1 MRKLFKVWICD
12 WFLWMK
18 GFGENFLG
26 VTKSAV
32 WVFLNHLISLI
43 YRLKVHMTRNFF
55 RYGWKKYCLKYTI
68 SKFEMFWIKAEDF
81 MSAWSW
87 AILSQKNGIRIA
99 RSKYHVTLSVT
110 SRWCHKHSMQFEH
123 SIVLLLLSFL
133 RDRNRLIPRYTCL
146 LSRSTSLFS
155 SETPQFQQL
164 SRVSLW
170 MWRHVGT
177 KLGPV
182 PWPFVT
188 SKWPNFKRS

>member
-1 MRKLFKVWICD
+1 MLIFSILNHPRS
-12 WFLWMK
+12 FLVYYD
-18 GFGENFLG
+18 FF
-26 VTKSAV
+26 S
-32 WVFLNHLISLI
+32 VFLSYQANIFCFPHAEG
-43 YRLKVHMTRNFF
+43 YFARRRKRLKISWRTSFKIHDIEVWDVLDESGRFYK
-55 RYGWKKYCLKYTI
+55 RLKL
-68 SKFEMFWIKAEDF
+68 SDF
-81 MSAWSW
+81 VP
-87 AILSQKNGIRIA
+87 KNGIRIA

-133 RDRNRLIPRYTCL
+133 RDRNHLIPRYSCL
-146 LSRSTSLFS
+146 LSRSTSLFP
-155 SETPQFQQL
+155 SETPQCQQL

-170 MWRHVGT
+170 MWRHVGA